1 MVSPRASV
9 SHATLTRLKDF
20 SCPGNSES
28 RVSDQGIK
36 MEVALSD
43 SGKAER
49 SAMQQHDTIMK
60 NNLSELVEEVKEE
73 PIKIKQV

>member
-20 SCPGNSES
+20 SCPGNSEI
-28 RVSDQGIK
+28 RVSDQG
-36 MEVALSD
+36 MEMEPSN

-49 SAMQQHDTIMK
+49 SAMQQYDNITK
-60 NNLSELVEEVKEE
+60 NRSSELVEEVKEE
-73 PIKIKQV
+73 PTKIKQV